1 MENYAI
7 INQNVKIKDGDK
19 MEENWKYRTEKLI
32 GKEAV
37 NKLENA
43 KVIVFGI
50 GGVGS
55 FAVEGLV
62 RAGVGNLSLV
72 DPDNIDVTNINR
84 QIHSN
89 VNTVGKSKIEV
100 MKQRILEINPKAN
113 VEVYNP
119 RNLEFEE
126 QELIDNSFSYVID
139 AVDTIKTKINIIEK
153 AKKVGIPVIS
163 AMGAGNKID
172 STKFEVTDI
181 NKTDVCPLARTI
193 RKELRKRNIK
203 DVKVVYSKEEPVI
216 KGQTPASI
224 SYVPSICGLIIAGEV
239 IKDIIKN
246 EEANER
252 K

>member
-19 MEENWKYRTEKLI
+19 MEENWKDRTEKLI

-100 MKQRILEINPKAN
+100 MKQRVLEINPKAN